1 MKKLFL
7 LCLLFAPL
15 FADGQETTERA
26 AVIAAIETIF
36 DGMRAG
42 DSAAISRV
50 FHPAARL
57 QRTYIDGE
65 GVPRLQEGSLQ
76 GWLEGVARE
85 KEEPWDEQIWSYDV
99 QIDQRLATVWTEFT
113 FFIGDRLS
121 HCGVNA
127 FQLFKGED
135 GWKVFQITDT
145 RRQDNCRTHDDD
157 PLVDLNDVI
166 DQWHIAAATADAEAF
181 FGSMTPDAV
190 YIGTDAGER
199 WQRDELR
206 AWSKAAFERDSAWDF
221 KPMARHVRIDED
233 GRTAW
238 WDEKLDTWMGVCRG
252 SGVLVKTPEGWK
264 IRHYHLAV
272 TVPNEKIERF
282 KELVKE

>member
-1 MKKLFL
+1 MKKLLL
-7 LCLLFAPL
+7 LCLAATPFFAP
-15 FADGQETTERA
+15 AQEATERA
-26 AVIAAIETIF
+26 AVVATIETIF

-50 FHPAARL
+50 FHPEARL
-57 QRTYIDGE
+57 QRTFVDAG
-65 GVPRLQEGSLQ
+65 GSPRFQVGSLQ
-76 GWLEGVARE
+76 DWLEGVAKE
-85 KEEPWDEQIWSYDV
+85 KEEPWNEQIWNYDV
-99 QIDQRLATVWTEFT
+99 QIDQRLATAWTEYT

-127 FQLFKGED
+127 FQLFRGED

-145 RRQDNCRTHDDD
+145 RRQENCRTPDDD
-157 PLVDLNDVI
+157 PLVELNDVI
-166 DQWHIAAATADAEAF
+166 DHWHIAAATADAEAF
-181 FGSMTPDAV
+181 FGSMTADAV

-206 AWSKAAFERDSAWDF
+206 AWAKTAFEGDSAWDF
-221 KPMARHVRIDED
+221 KPMERHIRLGED

-252 SGVLVKTPEGWK
+252 SGVLVKTPAGWK
-264 IRHYHLAV
+264 IRHFHLAV
-272 TVPNEKIERF
+272 TVPNEKIEGF
-282 KELVKE
+282 MELVKE